1 MGALL
6 KSRAKVRGK
15 VRRVNP
21 RRVKKTGTKL
31 LSANEMKT
39 IRALLQEPIVDR
51 AIAVIGDKNEALR
64 WLGTPVRA
72 LNYATPISLVATAV
86 GRKAVLSTLDRLEH
100 GVL

>member
-21 RRVKKTGTKL
+21 RSVKKTETKL
-31 LSANEMKT
+31 LSGNEMKT

-86 GRKAVLSTLDRLEH
+86 GRKAVFSTLDRLEH